1 MLTGRRP
8 SLIRLALATV
18 LMVATTACENPIEAA
33 RQEGYDDGYLQGK
46 FEGYEQGKE
55 EALDCV
61 SGYES
66 AEEAYDS
73 CS

>member
-1 MLTGRRP
+1 
-8 SLIRLALATV
+8 
-18 LMVATTACENPIEAA
+18 MVATTACENPIEAA

>member
-1 MLTGRRP
+1 MLTGRMP
-8 SLIRLALATV
+8 GLIRLVLATV
-18 LMVATTACENPIEAA
+18 LMVATTACENPVEAA
-33 RQEGYDDGYLQGK
+33 RQEGYDKGYEQGK
-46 FEGYEQGKE
+46 VEGYEEGKE